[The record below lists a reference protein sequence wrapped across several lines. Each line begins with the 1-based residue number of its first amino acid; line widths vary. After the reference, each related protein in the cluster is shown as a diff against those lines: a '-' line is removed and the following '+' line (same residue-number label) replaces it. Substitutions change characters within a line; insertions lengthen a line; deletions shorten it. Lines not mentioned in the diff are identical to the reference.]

1 MKRVLVTGGCGFIGS
16 NFIRLFLSKAPA
28 AQLVNFDKLT
38 YAGNKE
44 NLKDIEGD
52 NRYSFIQAD
61 ISDPKAA
68 ASAMQG
74 CDLLV
79 HFAAE
84 SHVDR
89 SILDAADFL
98 RTNITGTQTLLEAA
112 HACGVKR
119 FVHISTDEVYGSLAE
134 GAAKEGDPM
143 SPNSP
148 YAASKASAEHFVRA
162 HHVTYGLPAVIVRGT
177 NNFGPYQFPEKFIPL
192 MITNAMANEP
202 LPVYGDGK
210 YVREWIHV
218 EDFCEAILLAA
229 ERGTIGETY
238 NAGSGEYRENMDV
251 IATILKMTGRPP
263 TLVRHVTDRLG
274 HDRRYAVNSAKLRSL
289 GWAPK
294 KRFDQS
300 LEETIQWYKKSTAW
314 WQPLKARVITSR
326 T

>member
-16 NFIRLFLSKAPA
+16 NFIRLFLGKLPDV
-28 AQLVNFDKLT
+28 QLVNFDKLT

-44 NLKDIEGD
+44 NLKDLD
-52 NRYSFIQAD
+52 ADSRYSFMQAD
-61 ISDPKAA
+61 ISNPKAA
-68 ASAMQG
+68 AEAMKG
-74 CDLLV
+74 SDLVV

-98 RTNITGTQTLLEAA
+98 KTNIIGTQTLLEAA
-112 HACGVKR
+112 RDCGVKR
-119 FVHISTDEVYGSLAE
+119 FVHISTDEVYGSLLE
-134 GAAKEGDPM
+134 GAAEEGDPL

-162 HHVTYGLPAVIVRGT
+162 HHVTYGLPTVVVRGT
-177 NNFGPYQFPEKFIPL
+177 NNFGPYQFPEKFVPL

-229 ERGTIGETY
+229 ERGTAGEIY
-238 NAGSGEYRENMDV
+238 NAGSGEHRENMDV
-251 IATILKMTGRPP
+251 IATILKMTGKPP
-263 TLVRHVTDRLG
+263 TLIRHVTDRLG
-274 HDRRYAVNSAKLRSL
+274 HDRRYAVNSEKIRSL
-289 GWAPK
+289 GWVPK
-294 KRFDQS
+294 KRFDRAI
-300 LEETIQWYKKSTAW
+300 EETIRWYETNRPW
-314 WQPLKARVITSR
+314 WQPLKARVVASR
-326 T
+326 